1 MFDNAGAAYG
11 YIVFVRLCLT
21 IPFLFIYEFDTFT
34 TCPDG
39 LMCLSIRVF
48 VCFFA
53 PVTFLIVKFLV
64 VRIFPI
70 DLLLIV
76 LFPDFPDLVPLL
88 IYIY

>member
-11 YIVFVRLCLT
+11 YIFFVRVCLT
-21 IPFLFIYEFDTFT
+21 IPFLFIYEFVIFT
-34 TCPDG
+34 PCPDG
-39 LMCLSIRVF
+39 LICLSIRVF
-48 VCFFA
+48 VCFFV

-70 DLLLIV
+70 DLL
-76 LFPDFPDLVPLL
+76 DLLLDLLL